1 MRLSK
6 TMPAAGLLGGAL
18 IAVLA
23 LAACGG
29 TSHAASASTNNAAT
43 TTTPGGR
50 GFRNSAAL
58 SAFRDCMAS
67 HGVTLPQRPRNGDA
81 NGNRTPGSSRPSG
94 RGLGGGGF
102 FNQAPPGVTA
112 TKYQSALSACRSK
125 LPTGGGFRNGS
136 AFQAYRSCLQDH
148 GVTVP
153 AQGAN
158 RGSFNRNDPKVQTAM
173 KTCAPLLP
181 QGFGRSTTTTTS

>member
-1 MRLSK
+1 MHLRK
-6 TMPAAGLLGGAL
+6 TMRASGLLGGAL

-29 TSHAASASTNNAAT
+29 TSHAASASTNTT
-43 TTTPGGR
+43 TTTPGSG
-50 GFRNSAAL
+50 GFRNGAAL
-58 SAFRDCMAS
+58 SAFRDCMTS
-67 HGVTLPQRPRNGDA
+67 HGVTLPQRPRRGNA
-81 NGNRTPGSSRPSG
+81 NGNRTPGSSRPGG
-94 RGLGGGGF
+94 RGFGGGEF
-102 FNQAPPGVTA
+102 FDQPPPGVDA
-112 TKYQSALSACRSK
+112 TKYRSALSACRSK
-125 LPTGGGFRNGS
+125 LPTGGGFRNNS

-148 GVTVP
+148 GVTLP

-158 RGSFNRNDPKVQTAM
+158 PGSFNRNDPKVQTAM

>member
-1 MRLSK
+1 MHLSK
-6 TMPAAGLLGGAL
+6 TTRVGGLLGGAL

-29 TSHAASASTNNAAT
+29 TSHAASASTNT
-43 TTTPGGR
+43 TTTTTRGGG

-67 HGVTLPQRPRNGDA
+67 HGVTVPQRPRSGGAHGD
-81 NGNRTPGSSRPSG
+81 RTPGSSRPGG
-94 RGLGGGGF
+94 RGFGGGGF
-102 FNQAPPGVTA
+102 FNQPPPGVDA
-112 TKYQSALSACRSK
+112 TKVQSALSACRSK
-125 LPTGGGFRNGS
+125 LSTGGGFRNNS

-148 GVTVP
+148 GVTLP

-158 RGSFNRNDPKVQTAM
+158 PGSFNRNDPKVQTAM
-173 KTCAPLLP
+173 RTCAPLLP